1 MKRDYLWDQSG
12 EPDPQLEKLEKALGQ
27 FRTSAEGPD
36 FSAVR
41 IEREE
46 SSRPGLL
53 NWRPHRFFAA
63 SLVSAGLV
71 TAALLLVLRTPLP
84 PSGPRWDV
92 SRLAGTPRVG
102 RVELASESSKAQL
115 RVGQVLV
122 TDSNSRASINASEVG
137 EVEIDSGS
145 RVRLLEADSNRH
157 RIALELGTIHAAIWA
172 PPGEFQVDTPSA
184 IAVDLGCAYT
194 LHVEADGSGTIRTTM
209 GWVGFHKDGRDS
221 FIPAGAVCSTHPLH
235 GPGTPYFEDAS
246 PAFCEALHNFDFSAD
261 SATARQE
268 ALRVI
273 LKEARPRDG
282 FTLWHLLARV
292 EESERPMVYGRLAA
306 LLHPPAGATRE
317 STLALDPSALDAWWN
332 AFELGDISV
341 WRYWEQN
348 QAPNFKVPPGT
359 YKKAAR

>member
-12 EPDPQLEKLEKALGQ
+12 EPDPGLEKLEKALGQ
-27 FRTSAEGPD
+27 FRTSAEAPN

-41 IEREE
+41 IERKE
-46 SSRPGLL
+46 STRSGLL
-53 NWRPHRFFAA
+53 HWKLPRFFAG

-71 TAALLLVLRTPLP
+71 TAALLLVLRTPPLP
-84 PSGPRWDV
+84 SAPGWDV
-92 SRLAGTPRVG
+92 SRLAGTPWVDRVG
-102 RVELASESSKAQL
+102 LASESSKAQL

-122 TDSNSRASINASEVG
+122 TDSNSRASINSSEVG
-137 EVEIDSGS
+137 EVEIDPGS
-145 RVRLLEADSNRH
+145 RVRLLEAGSNRH

-209 GWVGFHKDGRDS
+209 GWVGFHKEGRDS
-221 FIPAGAVCSTHPLH
+221 FIPAGAVCSTHPVP

-246 PAFCEALHNFDFSAD
+246 PAFREALHNFDFSAD
-261 SATARQE
+261 PAAQQE

-273 LKEARPRDG
+273 LREARPRDA

-292 EESERPMVYGRLAA
+292 DQPDRPVVYDRLAA
-306 LLHPPAGATRE
+306 LLHPPDGVTRE
-317 STLALDPSALDAWWN
+317 STLALDRNALDAWWN
-332 AFELGDISV
+332 AFDLGDISV

-348 QAPNFKVPPGT
+348 QAPNFKVPPGS